1 MKAIERQ
8 WASMNIIRF
17 LKTVILLGVAVFIC
31 GIGLAQ
37 PMPSSARATAAL
49 NTQKPVMRSQLAS
62 KGLALGSP
70 VFFRI
75 VKTENGGGR
84 NGYLE
89 AFVKG
94 SSGAFTYF
102 KRWDICT
109 WSGRLGPKIKQ
120 GDGQSPEGFY
130 FVKPNS
136 LNPHSQYH
144 LSFNLGYPNAYDRAH
159 GRTGDFLMVH
169 GKCASIGCYAMTD
182 KGIEEIYTLL
192 YAALENGQPFVRVH
206 IFPFPMTDEN
216 MARFPSDKNAA
227 FWRNLKTGWDMFEMK
242 GKPPNVEVSNKLY
255 VFNQE

>member
-1 MKAIERQ
+1 
-8 WASMNIIRF
+8 MNNIRF
-17 LKTVILLGVAVFIC
+17 LKTAILLGVAVFIC
-31 GIGLAQ
+31 GIGSAQ
-37 PMPSSARATAAL
+37 HMPSSARATAAL

-75 VKTENGGGR
+75 VKTENGRGR

-94 SSGAFTYF
+94 NSGTFTYF

-109 WSGRLGPKIKQ
+109 WSGRLGPKLEQ

-136 LNPHSQYH
+136 LNPSSQYH

-216 MARFPSDKNAA
+216 MARFPSDKNVA
-227 FWRNLKTGWDMFEMK
+227 FWRNLKTGWDMFEMT
-242 GKPPNVEVSNKLY
+242 GKPPKVEVSNKLY